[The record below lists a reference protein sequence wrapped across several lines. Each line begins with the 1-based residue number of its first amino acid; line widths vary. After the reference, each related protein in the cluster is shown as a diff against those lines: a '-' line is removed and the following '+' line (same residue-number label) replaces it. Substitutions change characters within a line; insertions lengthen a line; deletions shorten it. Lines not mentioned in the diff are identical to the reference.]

1 MRSVVLMLALVLAG
15 CSKEPVADVDRVEAL
30 ELLNSGQVVGIGVS
44 HDGWVVMSLED
55 GSFRTNK
62 AEVLGYPRELLAE
75 CGDCSEVSVWLE

>member
-1 MRSVVLMLALVLAG
+1 MRGVVLVLVLVLAG

-55 GSFRTNK
+55 GSFRTNR
-62 AEVLGYPRELLAE
+62 AEVLGYPRELLAG
-75 CGDCSEVSVWLE
+75 CGDCAEVSVWLE